1 MSHDAEN
8 FLLTY
13 QSAQDYLKLSRV
25 YAEYLG
31 GLRWSGQED
40 ALVDADNRT
49 FAFSEATAEFI
60 EGFASQG
67 RVVAFGYL
75 LHWMDLLQ
83 NQRRLTT
90 PAIQRLQRIFAEAGS
105 NWRFAGAFAA
115 TLSEDVPELADPPD
129 LATVGKRLRNRA
141 FPIRWFTSQFH
152 ELQYP
157 PEHPPIAPPALE
169 ENVIRKLEGYSEA
182 DLRAWLQTG
191 RGPIKHAERLAQEP
205 PMPRSLARVLA
216 SLVERPRMAG
226 AHTYV
231 TQLVGAL
238 TLPPRRFVPQ
248 ELPVGGYTDIVTRGL
263 IEHLLPTQFALDELE
278 FLRRFAQKELLYFR
292 REEPP
297 AQNRQE
303 LVVLLDQGV
312 RTWGDVRLVLAAAAL
327 AFGKQAILRKTPLFL
342 ATTSNGG
349 VIVDPTQEDQES
361 LGQYFESSDLSLN
374 PGLALEHVL
383 EVASEALRDVV
394 LLTHRRSL
402 REDDVLNAARRLG
415 PRDRLFAVALDGHGH
430 VEVSEIR
437 RGTPIKVRQFHVE
450 FAASHPKPGRHHS
463 SSIAPG
469 APWTG
474 DVEAI
479 PFPFRLG
486 TQPHVTHLDFDY
498 AGKWLLTVSG
508 QGILHLW
515 NLDRTG
521 QEMLPRPCRGTVMK
535 NVIGILGVTG
545 GFVVIGRHEARLAV
559 VHYDVVRR
567 HCKWFDLGPS
577 DLDRVHRTYVAEH
590 HSVVIFSLPVYPAH
604 VVELDCQAVFTTG
617 SGNPPA
623 RAALSLAQA
632 RSGKV
637 LLDNRCLP
645 CFSSDAVFDGNTQ
658 LWRTSACHVQS
669 TTGIVIVR
677 CPNMCWGPYSPCTE
691 GKPTFRGTI
700 LQETQ
705 LAGNT
710 LAVRGRREDIGD
722 SITLVNGPDGAIL
735 REYRIVRP
743 KHKIARHLLSFD
755 GSRIALLRSDH
766 RVEVDPVLDRS
777 LPSLCTRVGG
787 FTAEAG
793 LAVGRHCVMVYMGA
807 SKQFRHLFDWSS
819 GTLKHH
825 YERSPLKM
833 HGPEYAPITR
843 AGSPFF
849 ALPPLTPGQALP
861 LPACCMADR
870 ERYVAA
876 VKRDLWFVLDR
887 FGQVAVLDESEQVLA
902 MFIAFRDRHAAWM
915 PDGTRFGSLTLG
927 LGAATP
933 GAAEKI
939 GQALLRA
946 QEGWKLSEGVLPA
959 QSINETAPCPYCG
972 EGLRT
977 PRAKQCR
984 FCMMDWHDP
993 DNVYRSERKAK

>member
-1 MSHDAEN
+1 MGMSHEAEN
-8 FLLTY
+8 YLRLY
-13 QSAQDYLKLSRV
+13 QSAQDYLKLARV

-67 RVVAFGYL
+67 RLVAFGYL

-90 PAIQRLQRIFAEAGS
+90 PAIQRLHRIFGEAGS
-105 NWRFAGAFAA
+105 NWRFAGTFTA

-152 ELQYP
+152 EQFP
-157 PEHPPIAPPALE
+157 PVHPPIAPSTFE
-169 ENVIRKLEGYSEA
+169 ENVIRKLEAYREA
-182 DLRAWLQTG
+182 DLRTWLQTG
-191 RGPIKHAERLAQEP
+191 RGPIKHAEQLAQEP

-216 SLVERPRMAG
+216 SLVQRPRLAG

-263 IEHLLPTQFALDELE
+263 IEHLLPTQFALDDLE

-327 AFGKQAILRKTPLFL
+327 AFGKQAILRKTSFCL

-349 VIVDPTQEDQES
+349 LIVDPTEEDQEW
-361 LGQYFESSDLSLN
+361 LGQQFESSDLSLN
-374 PGLALEHVL
+374 PALALEHVL
-383 EVASEALRDVV
+383 EVPSEALRDVV
-394 LLTHRRSL
+394 LLTHPRSL

-415 PRDRLFAVALDGHGH
+415 LRDRLFAVALDGHGQ

-437 RGTPIKVRQFHVE
+437 RGAPIKVRQFHVE
-450 FAASHPKPGRHHS
+450 FAASHPKRGRHHPS
-463 SSIAPG
+463 STAPG

-474 DVEAI
+474 DVEAV

-486 TQPHVTHLDFDY
+486 TEPHVTHFDFDY

-515 NLDRTG
+515 TLDRTG

-535 NVIGILGVTG
+535 NVIGVLGVTG
-545 GFVVIGRHEARLAV
+545 GFVVIFNHDAHLALA
-559 VHYDVVRR
+559 HYDVVRR
-567 HCKWFDLGPS
+567 HCTVFDLGAS
-577 DLDRVHRTYVAEH
+577 KLEHVSCGYVHEH
-590 HSVVIFSLPVYPAH
+590 HSVTLRNPYDIKEACL
-604 VVELDCQAVFTTG
+604 VELDSGTVFPAG
-617 SGNPPA
+617 SCVFPA
-623 RAALSLAQA
+623 RAYASWLKGFGGTMLNQNRYLPHVETESTNVEAEKLCCFNSSTGFLAFRGEPSFA
-632 RSGKV
+632 PYSDGK
-637 LLDNRCLP
+637 P
-645 CFSSDAVFDGNTQ
+645 CFKQAW
-658 LWRTSACHVQS
+658 LREVQ
-669 TTGIVIVR
+669 
-677 CPNMCWGPYSPCTE
+677 CA
-691 GKPTFRGTI
+691 GTM
-700 LQETQ
+700 
-705 LAGNT
+705 
-710 LAVRGRREDIGD
+710 LAVRAHRQDIGD
-722 SITLVNGPDGAIL
+722 SITLMHCPSVHFPQGAIV
-735 REYRIVRP
+735 REYRIARP
-743 KHKIARHLLSFD
+743 KYKIARHLLSFD

-766 RVEVDPVLDRS
+766 RVEVEPVLERGS
-777 LPSLCTRVGG
+777 IFCTRVGG
-787 FTAEAG
+787 FTAAATF
-793 LAVGRHCVMVYMGA
+793 AVGRHRVMIHMGA

-819 GTLKHH
+819 GRLEHH
-825 YERSPLKM
+825 FERSPLKM

-849 ALPPLTPGQALP
+849 ALPPLAPGQALP
-861 LPACCMADR
+861 LPACSMADR

-876 VKRDLWFVLDR
+876 VRQDLWFVLDR
-887 FGQVAVLDESEQVLA
+887 FGQVAVLDENEQVLV

-915 PDGTRFGSLTLG
+915 PDGTRFGSLTLS
-927 LGAATP
+927 LGHATQ

-939 GQALLRA
+939 GQTLFRA
-946 QEGWKLSEGVLPA
+946 ESAFDDFEIHPA
-959 QSINETAPCPYCG
+959 
-972 EGLRT
+972 R
-977 PRAKQCR
+977 
-984 FCMMDWHDP
+984 
-993 DNVYRSERKAK
+993 